1 MSESGEQE
9 EARRARLRWINLGE
23 AIAIGALVISGLA
36 LWHEWRKDD
45 APSAPAIVVEEH
57 RPVPIILRASV
68 VDDGNALEISPVESS
83 HSLDSAIIAIE
94 GASPIEIGSDGR
106 LAASDV
112 ERALDPG
119 KDEAKGKTL
128 SVTARIT
135 ARYVESG
142 SDRRGGGTYRLRY
155 RWEGGGLFG
164 GRSIHL
170 VGLSR

>member
-1 MSESGEQE
+1 MSESGEQDR
-9 EARRARLRWINLGE
+9 ARRARLRWINLGE
-23 AIAIGALVISGLA
+23 AIAIGALVISGLG

-45 APSAPAIVVEEH
+45 APSAPAMIVEEH
-57 RPVPIILRASV
+57 QRVPIILRAIA
-68 VDDGNALEISPVESS
+68 VDDGSALDISPFESN

-112 ERALDPG
+112 ERALDAR

-128 SVTARIT
+128 SVTAQIT
-135 ARYVESG
+135 ARYIESG

-155 RWEGGGLFG
+155 RWEGGGLLG
-164 GRSIHL
+164 GRSIRL